1 MFQALKDFGIT
12 SRAFHEA
19 FVDLTLWNPRDF
31 TSDAHRTVDDRPY
44 GGGPGMI
51 MRADVLAKAFHEGV
65 MIPGGYQNKNEL
77 TVIYTSP
84 RGVVWDNKV
93 AREFGE
99 KILVEKD
106 IVLICGRYEGI
117 DERFIENYVDQ
128 IYSIGDYVLTGGELA
143 VMTLLDS
150 SVRFV
155 PGILG
160 NK

>member
-1 MFQALKDFGIT
+1 MSIKIPTTLVEELIRLNIILRKD
-12 SRAFHEA
+12 AKMYE
-19 FVDLTLWNPRDF
+19 DF
-31 TSDAHRTVDDRPY
+31 AIKED
-44 GGGPGMI
+44 
-51 MRADVLAKAFHEGV
+51 K
-65 MIPGGYQNKNEL
+65 EL
-77 TVIYTSP
+77 
-84 RGVVWDNKV
+84 GQ
-93 AREFGE
+93 
-99 KILVEKD
+99 ILVEKD